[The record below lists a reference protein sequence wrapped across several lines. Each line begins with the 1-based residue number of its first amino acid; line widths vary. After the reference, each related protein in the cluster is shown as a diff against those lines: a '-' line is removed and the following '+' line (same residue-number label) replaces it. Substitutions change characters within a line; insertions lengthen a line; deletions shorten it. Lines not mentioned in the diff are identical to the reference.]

1 MRVLSTVMGSP
12 SHARAQLPLLRAL
25 LGAGHQVRVV
35 CSARLS
41 PVLADDDVPV
51 VETAPVPREVFDD
64 RVRYLADLTEP
75 RAMAALLAD
84 ARLPDTFAVVSAVAR
99 EFPPDL
105 IIRDGADVA
114 GLLVAE
120 KLGVPHLSGP
130 SGWSN
135 VLDPA
140 LALPALNALR
150 EQVGLPT
157 GDDPLALVRF
167 GRVDCVP
174 EEFSFA
180 AHLPTS
186 HRYRQ
191 SATVERGPA
200 LPAWLGRLRTDR
212 PIVYAA
218 IGTAL
223 PMFLA
228 ADASG
233 SGSVPIP
240 GVADPATTLRA
251 IVDGLAEVECT
262 AVVSTSGVP
271 VGGLRPAPH
280 VHLVERVP
288 QPLLL
293 EEVDLFVT
301 HGGYNSIRESI
312 RTGTPVAVLPQ
323 FGDQPHN
330 ARRAVELGLGS
341 RVEAPTPD
349 TIADHC
355 RRLLADPA
363 VRRRARRA
371 RLASLALPPV
381 EAAADDLAELVA
393 GAAA

>member
-1 MRVLSTVMGSP
+1 MRVLSTVVGSP
-12 SHARAQLPLLRAL
+12 SHARAQLPLLRSL
-25 LGAGHQVRVV
+25 LTAGHQVRLV

-41 PVLADDDVPV
+41 PVFADDDIPILATFPLPS
-51 VETAPVPREVFDD
+51 ELFDG
-64 RVRYLADLTEP
+64 RVRYLADIARP
-75 RAMAALLAD
+75 RAMAALLGG
-84 ARLPDTFAVVSAVAR
+84 ARLPGAFAVVSAVAR
-99 EFPPDL
+99 EFRPHL
-105 IIRDGADVA
+105 IIRDGVDVC

-120 KLGVPHLSGP
+120 ELGVPHLSGP

-140 LALPALNALR
+140 VMLPALNAMR

-223 PMFLA
+223 PMFLE
-228 ADASG
+228 ADAG
-233 SGSVPIP
+233 GTGAVPIP
-240 GVADPATTLRA
+240 GVADPAATLRA
-251 IVDGLAEVECT
+251 IVDGLAEVDCT
-262 AVVSTSGVP
+262 AVVSTGGVP
-271 VGGLRPAPH
+271 LGELRPAPH

-293 EEVDLFVT
+293 EEADLFVT
-301 HGGYNSIRESI
+301 HGGYNSLRESI

-330 ARRAVELGLGS
+330 ARRAVELGLGA
-341 RVEAPTPD
+341 RVEAPAPD

-355 RRLLADPA
+355 RRLLADPD

-381 EAAADDLAELVA
+381 ESAADDLAELVA
-393 GAAA
+393 GAAG